1 MIAIHGLGG
10 TKGSFLPT
18 VAELAPHYRVIAA
31 DLPGFGDSSKPLRG
45 AYDPAYFARAIVALM
60 DELGL
65 ERAHFV
71 GNSLGGRV
79 AIELGISHP
88 RRVGRLVMLCP
99 ALAWRRERPLV
110 PLMRL
115 TRPEWGLVPSP
126 LARWWRRSCDGSSPV
141 RSEAGRR
148 PGWTSSCAPT

>member
-1 MIAIHGLGG
+1 MVRTRGARISTIQAGSGEPVIAIHGLGG

-18 VAELAPHYRVIAA
+18 VAELAPHFRVIAV
-31 DLPGFGDSSKPLRG
+31 DLPGFGDSDKPLRA
-45 AYDPAYFARAIVALM
+45 AYDARYFARSIVALL
-60 DELGL
+60 DALAL

-79 AIELGISHP
+79 ALELGMGHP
-88 RRVGRLVMLCP
+88 DRVGRLVMLCP

-115 TRPEWGLVPSP
+115 TP
-126 LARWWRRSCDGSSPV
+126 A
-141 RSEAGRR
+141 
-148 PGWTSSCAPT
+148 